1 MKKKLAVLLM
11 FIFSA
16 LTILT
21 GCNLFSTNNYAAL
34 NSIVA
39 VSGDIKITREELIN
53 AYSSS
58 GYYYYNAYGYTLE
71 ESFKKTIDDLIY
83 QKYLIKYLE
92 DSTDERL
99 VLNEDDYNRIISSTW
114 EYLDEVLVTY
124 VGEVRSELG
133 LTTTQLSS
141 DEEEGEPE
149 YAPQEQYQTKF
160 ETIDGKIVL
169 IQQKE
174 DSVLI
179 NSNAKSLDEALEYA
193 INNYNYKSHID
204 SSSASYKTLVW
215 KKFITA
221 LKNSQANYNYKDLS
235 ESAVFERE
243 VEKIFESYTDSRRLE
258 KFENSFTSTYGLDYD
273 TNLGRYFVNEVMLN
287 DMVNYYVKTFTK
299 NYDEYTT
306 NKEQFYS
313 NLAKSSNASS
323 YLYYGNQSEE
333 TFITVTH
340 ILIKLSDEQIAEIEE
355 YESNPL
361 YSQNKN
367 ILIEN
372 VKNSTLVYERDLETG
387 EVIDEQ
393 GKLLSVMYNEL
404 KDALKNVTDLQNRVD
419 IFNSFLYKYN
429 VDTGIINATHDYIV
443 GTKNSSMVETFTN
456 EARRLYNEGKVGD
469 ISEPIYESSDSYSG
483 FHIIMYTGTLQNV
496 FSSKTALNTLNSS
509 NIFEKLGS
517 KYTSLSYKQTYF
529 EYVYDNIAEDQYQVY
544 SNSLV
549 ETLKNGIATVY
560 NTANYDDLY

>member
-11 FIFSA
+11 FIFSV

-124 VGEVRSELG
+124 VEEVRSELG

-258 KFENSFTSTYGLDYD
+258 KFKNSFTSTYGLDYD
-273 TNLGRYFVNEVMLN
+273 TNLGRYFVNKVMLN

-313 NLAKSSNASS
+313 NLAKSKNASS

-340 ILIKLSDEQIAEIEE
+340 ILIKLSDAQIAEIEE

-443 GTKNSSMVETFTN
+443 GTKNSFMVETFTN

-483 FHIIMYTGTLQNV
+483 FHIIMYTGALQNV

>member
-1 MKKKLAVLLM
+1 M
-11 FIFSA
+11 
-16 LTILT
+16 
-21 GCNLFSTNNYAAL
+21 
-34 NSIVA
+34 
-39 VSGDIKITREELIN
+39 D
-53 AYSSS
+53 
-58 GYYYYNAYGYTLE
+58 
-71 ESFKKTIDDLIY
+71 
-83 QKYLIKYLE
+83 
-92 DSTDERL
+92 
-99 VLNEDDYNRIISSTW
+99 
-114 EYLDEVLVTY
+114 
-124 VGEVRSELG
+124 
-133 LTTTQLSS
+133 
-141 DEEEGEPE
+141 
-149 YAPQEQYQTKF
+149 
-160 ETIDGKIVL
+160 
-169 IQQKE
+169 
-174 DSVLI
+174 
-179 NSNAKSLDEALEYA
+179 YA

-313 NLAKSSNASS
+313 NLAKSKNASS

-429 VDTGIINATHDYIV
+429 VDTDIINATHDYIV
-443 GTKNSSMVETFTN
+443 GTKNSFMVETFTN

-469 ISEPIYESSDSYSG
+469 ISEPIYESSDRYSG

-529 EYVYDNIAEDQYQVY
+529 EYVYDNIAEDRYQVY